1 MKKIIKTYKF
11 KLSHLRK
18 SQERII
24 NSWIGTCRVVYN
36 LAKEAKEESYRKG
49 VSLSNYDLHK
59 QLPALR
65 QEFEWI
71 KDVDSQTLQDACDRL
86 DKAFKSFYKGG
97 GYPKW
102 AKRDQYNSFTLK
114 RITDH
119 KDGFIKLPKIGWLR
133 YFNSRQFPKSAKLKR
148 ATITKE
154 LDGYYIVVMFEVN
167 AVKPI
172 NILSDSQC
180 VGIDAGITDAFSLS
194 NGTFIK
200 NERFYQNNKEKL
212 HEAQH
217 KLSRMQKGSKRF
229 KRQKLVVSKFHRK
242 VARSRNDWQHKMTY
256 DLIHSFDF
264 FAIENVKLKNMTKA
278 VAKGETG
285 VKNGRKAKSGL
296 NRELL
301 DVAISSFYEK
311 LEYKAAW
318 NGKTVYK
325 VNPKNSSREC
335 NKCGHTQKESR
346 DKKYFHCVACGHS
359 DDADTNAA
367 KNLLDRA
374 LSKLVKTCEHTALG
388 Y

>member
-24 NSWIGTCRVVYN
+24 KSWIGTCRVVYN
-36 LAKEAKEESYRKG
+36 LAKEVKEESYRKG

-71 KDVDSQTLQDACDRL
+71 KEVDSQTLQDACDRL

-114 RITDH
+114 RISDH

-154 LDGYYIVVMFEVN
+154 LDGYYIVVMFEDI
-167 AVKPI
+167 AKPVI
-172 NILSDSQC
+172 IPKSENQA
-180 VGIDAGITDAFSLS
+180 VGIDAGISDFLSLS
-194 NGTFIK
+194 NGSSIS
-200 NERFYQNNKEKL
+200 NPRFYQNSKEKL
-212 HEAQH
+212 HEEQR
-217 KLSRMQKGSKRF
+217 KLSRMKKGSKRF
-229 KRQKLVVSKFHRK
+229 KRQRIVLSKAHQKVVR
-242 VARSRNDWQHKMTY
+242 VRNDFQHKVSS
-256 DLIHSFDF
+256 DLINSFDL
-264 FAIENVKLKNMTKA
+264 FAIEDLKLKNMSKS
-278 VAKGETG
+278 VKKGETG
-285 VKNGRKAKSGL
+285 IPNGRSAKSGL

-311 LEYKAAW
+311 LSYKCDW
-318 NGKTVYK
+318 YGKTLIK
-325 VNPKNSSREC
+325 VNPKHTSQMC
-335 NKCGHTQKESR
+335 NECGHIAKESR
-346 DKKYFHCVACGHS
+346 NKKEYKCVACGHE
-359 DDADTNAA
+359 DDADINAS
-367 KNLLDRA
+367 KNILDRA
-374 LSKLVKTCEHTALG
+374 LSKLVKTSCVA
-388 Y
+388 